1 MDFHQYLRVLRRHW
15 LLICFS
21 ILVCTASAA
30 VLAWTRPPAYAAQ
43 TQLFVSTS
51 GAATNGP
58 TDLSQTYQGALFS
71 QQQVFSY
78 AQLVSGPTVVEAVA
92 RQLRLSDSI
101 AHLQSEI
108 RTSVP
113 TGTVLINV
121 TVTDRSP
128 QRARAIAN
136 VVGVQA
142 AKFIVK
148 LETPPD
154 AKRSRVTMAV
164 TRRAEEPTAPVSPH
178 KPLYLVLGALL
189 GVVLGIVITVVRE
202 GLDTRVRGDDEV
214 SAITGAPV
222 IGSIA
227 DYRGAD
233 RRPLIAVSDPSS
245 MQAEEYRRLR
255 TNLSVLQVDPGR
267 RAFVVS
273 SAVESEGKSH
283 TVANLGIVVAQA
295 GFSVVLVD
303 ANLRRP
309 KLGELFGVSPGAG
322 LTDVLL
328 GDVPLE
334 AALHVWN
341 ESLPLEVLCAGRSRA
356 NPSELLGSQPFIA
369 MLDALMGRADVVILD
384 APALLPFTDAAVLA
398 RLISG
403 VILVTRDA
411 STRADELAS
420 ATRSVRAVDETVRG
434 VVLNRVRD
442 RRAVSGRRAPIRA
455 QGDRTAGA
463 REVAT
468 EKRVHVSTGG

>member
-21 ILVCTASAA
+21 IVVCTASAA

-51 GAATNGP
+51 GATNVP

-71 QQQVFSY
+71 QQQVLSY

-92 RQLRLSDSI
+92 QQLRLSDSV

-148 LETPPD
+148 LETPPGR
-154 AKRSRVTMAV
+154 KSSRVTMAV
-164 TRRAEEPTAPVSPH
+164 TRQAEEPTAPVSPH
-178 KPLYLVLGALL
+178 KSLYLVLGVLL

-214 SAITGAPV
+214 SAITGASV

-227 DYRGAD
+227 EHRDAD

-255 TNLSVLQVDPGR
+255 TNLSVLQLNPER
-267 RAFVVS
+267 RAFVVT

-309 KLGELFGVSPGAG
+309 KLGELFGLSSGAG
-322 LTDVLL
+322 LTDVLR
-328 GDVPLE
+328 GHVPL
-334 AALHVWN
+334 ATALHVWN
-341 ESLPLEVLCAGRSRA
+341 ESLPLEVLRAGRSAA
-356 NPSELLGSQPFIA
+356 NPSELLGSEPFTA

-398 RLISG
+398 RLVSG

-411 STRADELAS
+411 STSAEDLAT
-420 ATRSVRAVDETVRG
+420 ATRSVRAVDERVRG

-442 RRAVSGRRAPIRA
+442 RQAVPGRGAPTRV
-455 QGDRTAGA
+455 QGDRTAGS

-468 EKRVHVSTGG
+468 ERPVRVSARG